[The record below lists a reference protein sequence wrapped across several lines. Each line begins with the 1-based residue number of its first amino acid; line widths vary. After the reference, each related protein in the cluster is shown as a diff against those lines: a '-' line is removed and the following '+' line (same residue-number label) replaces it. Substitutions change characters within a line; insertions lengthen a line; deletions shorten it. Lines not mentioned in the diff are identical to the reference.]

1 MNAQVQ
7 ANTFQPSTFQPKTL
21 VRLVVVIVVACVAAT
36 LLAGPRTAD
45 AASDGYG
52 VTAVAFSAQ
61 QAPVMEGRSALILP
75 DLK

>member
-1 MNAQVQ
+1 MDAQVQ
-7 ANTFQPSTFQPKTL
+7 ANTFQPKTL

-52 VTAVAFSAQ
+52 VTAMAVSAQ
-61 QAPVMEGRSALILP
+61 APMMEGRSALILP

>member
-1 MNAQVQ
+1 MSAQVQ
-7 ANTFQPSTFQPKTL
+7 ANNFRPSTFQPKTL

-61 QAPVMEGRSALILP
+61 APLMEGRSALILP

>member
-1 MNAQVQ
+1 MSAQVQ
-7 ANTFQPSTFQPKTL
+7 ANNFRPSTFQPKTL

-61 QAPVMEGRSALILP
+61 APVMEGRSALILP

>member
-1 MNAQVQ
+1 MDAQVQ
-7 ANTFQPSTFQPKTL
+7 ANNFRPSTFQPKTL

-61 QAPVMEGRSALILP
+61 APLMEGRSALILP